1 MNKKNYIAF
10 IPAKGNSERLK
21 NKNLFPI
28 GKKKLIDFT
37 IESAIKSKIF
47 DKIYLS
53 TDSQKIISY
62 VKIKYKNIIIEKRN
76 KNLCKN
82 HTLASDVLFDF
93 LKRNKNLKNI
103 NLVYLQPTSPQRNY
117 NDIIRAA
124 RKYHSE
130 KANSLISVC
139 EEKINLKFLSI
150 EKNKLINILN
160 KEYITMNSQSLPK
173 TYITNG
179 AIYIVNSD
187 FFIKKKH
194 FLINPCAAYIMK
206 KHKSVDID
214 TIADIKKIWPKLK

>member
-62 VKIKYKNIIIEKRN
+62 VKIKYKNIIIKKRN

-93 LKRNKNLKNI
+93 
-103 NLVYLQPTSPQRNY
+103 
-117 NDIIRAA
+117 
-124 RKYHSE
+124 
-130 KANSLISVC
+130 
-139 EEKINLKFLSI
+139 
-150 EKNKLINILN
+150 
-160 KEYITMNSQSLPK
+160 
-173 TYITNG
+173 
-179 AIYIVNSD
+179 
-187 FFIKKKH
+187 
-194 FLINPCAAYIMK
+194 
-206 KHKSVDID
+206 
-214 TIADIKKIWPKLK
+214 